1 MFLSWVRTLTTGQ
14 HISWQSAKKYCC
26 SKSIW
31 RKVGKATAPRQN
43 KGMISRVRL
52 LIHARITAKIVS
64 SQDAR
69 VRYVAMAL
77 EKKTGSEKDSFF
89 VFHCPFLEF
98 QFWVL
103 QLYRDRRNSSMWLI
117 CWKNQRGM
125 PTVWSFVKCLFSK
138 IRRES
143 QQHHLISQDP
153 LNYRCLPCSRM
164 TIEEFFA
171 SMSPGWNHPDMR
183 CNVFT
188 KTHQCLGIIYH
199 WLVEGKT
206 GNHNSSCS
214 HSWTLVPFNRNKK
227 YTHTQSKASDPCFW
241 GLVFFHP
248 FFSCPQVDGPQ
259 ATPTHLSRQ
268 EICITWHMSCGFDM
282 FCSEN

>member
-89 VFHCPFLEF
+89 VFHCPYFEF
-98 QFWVL
+98 
-103 QLYRDRRNSSMWLI
+103 Y
-117 CWKNQRGM
+117 
-125 PTVWSFVKCLFSK
+125 
-138 IRRES
+138 
-143 QQHHLISQDP
+143 
-153 LNYRCLPCSRM
+153 NY
-164 TIEEFFA
+164 TEIEEIHPCDSFA
-171 SMSPGWNHPDMR
+171 EKTKEVCLRYDHLSNVSSQKFGGNHSNTIWSPRILWTTVVFHVHGWQLKSSSR
-183 CNVFT
+183 
-188 KTHQCLGIIYH
+188 QCLLGGTTRIWDAMYLPRLTNAWGLSTIDLLKEKLETITL
-199 WLVEGKT
+199 LVV
-206 GNHNSSCS
+206 
-214 HSWTLVPFNRNKK
+214 TLELLFLSIETKN
-227 YTHTQSKASDPCFW
+227 THTQSKASDPCFW